1 MNDHL
6 LESKEFLLLESEAY
20 QRRLT
25 PIIVIIKENARNT
38 HPIKYSFV
46 KIPLCWE

>member
-6 LESKEFLLLESEAY
+6 LESKEFLFLEFEAY

-25 PIIVIIKENARNT
+25 PIIVIIKEKARN